1 MFAIIGWLGALLF
14 IVSYLLLS
22 IGRLSSKSKLYHMLN
37 ILGAVCLIANGFALN
52 DFPNIVVNAVWAGI
66 GVYAIVKIVK

>member
-1 MFAIIGWLGALLF
+1 
-14 IVSYLLLS
+14 
-22 IGRLSSKSKLYHMLN
+22 MLN